1 MFHKSEN
8 FLKIYLTL
16 IIIITYSI
24 NSNDNR
30 YQINRGGKKMLQT
43 INHVCIVVCENCSY
57 MEQDQLSFEGCP
69 CCGAEERIEWYE
81 YIEMEEKKCALY

>member
-1 MFHKSEN
+1 
-8 FLKIYLTL
+8 
-16 IIIITYSI
+16 
-24 NSNDNR
+24 
-30 YQINRGGKKMLQT
+30 MLQT